1 MRASR
6 IPGVPLTR
14 MRQCMRSDGDKSLE
28 SGQPASKKKNYSI
41 GQTLGVGW
49 EDVDQCVK
57 WGVSFEDP
65 APLCNRA
72 TRFLLN
78 FARTLAEIR
87 LKK

>member
-1 MRASR
+1 
-6 IPGVPLTR
+6 
-14 MRQCMRSDGDKSLE
+14 MRQCMQSDGDKSLE
-28 SGQPASKKKNYSI
+28 SGQPASKKKYSSI

-57 WGVSFEDP
+57 WGESFEDP
-65 APLCNRA
+65 APHCNHA
-72 TRFLLN
+72 TRLLLN